1 MRSIP
6 SNFEVVAPSSLAS
19 ALEVMARS
27 PGEWTPLAGG
37 TELMVQYG
45 AGRLAAH
52 RFVNIWGFPEL
63 REIRQYGAELHVGAG
78 CTYTDLRRNPTVLSE
93 FPLLSTAASWTGSIA
108 NQNRGTLGGNIVNAS
123 PAADS
128 LPALLVYEAE
138 LVLISAVGERRIPY
152 TDFHI
157 GYKQTRLRPDELIRA
172 IVLPRCYSDYMSRTQ
187 KVGPRNAQAISKLC
201 MAALAKI
208 KEDRVE
214 DIRIAMGS
222 MAPIPLR
229 LRKTEAVLMNNR
241 WSLQTFRAAR
251 LALES
256 EVSPIDDIRSTRT
269 YRIAVAGNLLEEFLL
284 HLFSQFPVPSS
295 RNFVLERWNSL
306 PFEAAVADLLS
317 CCGSRA
323 WAEQVVSLR
332 PYATSEDLSGAAK
345 TVWQNLDPEHWM
357 EAFQSHPRIGER
369 HAERPTTDVSA
380 AWSATEQRAVQQA
393 DVEIKHAIAEG
404 NRRYETRFGRI
415 FIICAGEKTPSK
427 ILSELERRMTND
439 DETEMKESAAQQEQI
454 LELRLKRWLSFQEGA

>member
-1 MRSIP
+1 
-6 SNFEVVAPSSLAS
+6 
-19 ALEVMARS
+19 MARS

-63 REIRQYGAELHVGAG
+63 RQIRQSGAELHVGAG
-78 CTYTDLRRNPTVLSE
+78 CTYTDLRLNPTVLSE

-138 LVLISAVGERRIPY
+138 LVLISAEGERRIPY

-172 IVLPRCYSDYMSRTQ
+172 IVLPRRYSDYRSHTQ

-201 MAALAKI
+201 MAALAKT
-208 KEDRVE
+208 KEDRIE

-222 MAPIPLR
+222 MGPIPLR
-229 LRKTEAVLMNNR
+229 LRKTEAILRNNR
-241 WSLQTFRAAR
+241 WSLQTLRAAR

-284 HLFSQFPVPSS
+284 HLFSQFPVPSR

-332 PYATSEDLSGAAK
+332 PYASSEDLSGAAK
-345 TVWQNLDPEHWM
+345 TVWQNLDPEYWR

-369 HAERPTTDVSA
+369 HAERPATDVSA
-380 AWSATEQRAVQQA
+380 AWSATEQHAVQQA
-393 DVEIKHAIAEG
+393 DEEIKHAIAEG
-404 NRRYETRFGRI
+404 NHRYETRFGRI
-415 FIICAGEKTPSK
+415 FIICAAGNTPSE
-427 ILSELERRMTND
+427 ILSELERRMMND

-454 LELRLKRWLSFQEGA
+454 LELRLKKWLSLREGA